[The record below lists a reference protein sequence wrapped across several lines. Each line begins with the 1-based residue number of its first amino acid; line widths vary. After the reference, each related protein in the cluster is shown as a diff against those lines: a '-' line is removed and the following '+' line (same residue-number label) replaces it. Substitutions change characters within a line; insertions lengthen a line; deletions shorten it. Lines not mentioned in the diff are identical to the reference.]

1 MKVLVG
7 IKHVP
12 DTETKIKIAVDG
24 VTLDETG
31 VKMVVSPYD
40 EYALEEA
47 LRIRDAAEGGEVV
60 VVSAGGDGAQAS
72 LRQALAMGADR
83 GLLIRDPR
91 YDRADGLARA
101 RALAAAARQESPDVI
116 LLGKYG
122 VGADENQTGPMLG
135 ELLDVPHVG
144 AVVELELGDGRFTA
158 HREIEGAVEI
168 VEGTLPAVLTADKGL
183 NDPRYPSLKG
193 IMGAKKKPLD
203 VKVPEELGLDPTDL
217 DEGLRVVWEGLELP
231 PERQPGRLLEGDADE
246 AVASLVRLLREQ
258 AKVI

>member
-1 MKVLVG
+1 LKVLVG

-12 DTETKIKIAVDG
+12 DTEAKIKVAADG
-24 VTLDETG
+24 LSIDETG
-31 VKMVVSPYD
+31 VKMVMSPYD

-47 LRIRDAAEGGEVV
+47 LRIRDAHGGGEVV

-83 GLLIRDPR
+83 GLLIRDSR
-91 YDRADGLARA
+91 YDRADALARA
-101 RALAAAARQESPDVI
+101 RALAAAAANESPDLI

-122 VGADENQTGPMLG
+122 VGADENQTGPMLA
-135 ELLDVPHVG
+135 ELLSLPHVG
-144 AVVELELGDGRFTA
+144 AVAKLEVANGRFTA

-168 VEGTLPAVLTADKGL
+168 LEGALPAVLTADKGL

-193 IMGAKKKPLD
+193 IMAAKKKTLE
-203 VKVPEELGLDPTDL
+203 VKGAEEMGLDSADL
-217 DEGLRVVWEGLELP
+217 DEPRVVWEGLQLP
-231 PERQPGRLLEGDADE
+231 PARVSGRLLDGDVDE
-246 AVASLVRLLREQ
+246 AVASLVRLLREE